1 MYNEI
6 HGIFNVVYSK
16 NARRSVTVWFV
27 FRPTQLSSTILFR
40 SQIP

>member
-6 HGIFNVVYSK
+6 HGIFNIVFSQ
-16 NARRSVTVWFV
+16 NARRSVTVRFV
-27 FRPTQLSSTILFR
+27 FRPTHLSSTILFR